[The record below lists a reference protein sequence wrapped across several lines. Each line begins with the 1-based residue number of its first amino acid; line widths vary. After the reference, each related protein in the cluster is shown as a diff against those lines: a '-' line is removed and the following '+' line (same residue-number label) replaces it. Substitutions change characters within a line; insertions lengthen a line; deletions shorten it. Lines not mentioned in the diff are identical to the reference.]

1 MTAQY
6 LRKIGLIVTS
16 GSKGL
21 DLSEMRIKFNTYQA
35 IAGEAPNTAMIRV
48 YNLSDTTAKSI
59 ATEFQA
65 VQLEAG
71 YQGGP
76 FARIFSGT
84 ITQVWRGRESAIDS
98 YVDIAAADGDAA
110 YNYAVC
116 NATLAAGATPEQQVK
131 AIGKALEPHG
141 VTIPDTSIFAGTDPA
156 ALARGKALSGMAMG
170 RLTEICNS
178 AGVQWSIVNGQVIFS
193 RVTGY
198 RPGTVV
204 VLNAATGL
212 IGFPEQTAGGINMRC
227 LLNPY
232 IEVGGRVKLDNA
244 AINTTTILQQG
255 IQRTGEI
262 LYATPLDA
270 DGIYTSLVVEHGGDT
285 RGNDW
290 FTDISA
296 LPVDPSA
303 SADES
308 VQAYG
313 GPA

>member
-16 GSKGL
+16 GSSGL
-21 DLSEMRIKFNTYQA
+21 DLSDMRIRFRTYQA
-35 IAGEAPNTAMIRV
+35 IAGEAPNTVQIRV
-48 YNLSDTTAKSI
+48 YNLSDATAKAI
-59 ATEFQA
+59 QNEFQA

-71 YQGGP
+71 YQAGP
-76 FARIFSGT
+76 YARIFSGT

-116 NATLAAGATPEQQVK
+116 NATLAAGSTAEDRVK

-156 ALARGKALSGMAMG
+156 MLSRGVALHGMAVA
-170 RLTEICNS
+170 RLSEVCNT

-204 VLNAATGL
+204 VLNAASGL
-212 IGFPEQTAGGINMRC
+212 IGFPEQTAGGINLRC
-227 LLNPY
+227 LLNPH
-232 IEVGGRVKLDNA
+232 IELGGRVKLDNA
-244 AINTTTILQQG
+244 SINTTTILQQG
-255 IQRTGEI
+255 VQRTGEI
-262 LYATPLDA
+262 LYATDLSG
-270 DGIYTSLVVEHGGDT
+270 DGIYTPFMIRHGGDT

-290 FTDISA
+290 FTEISA
-296 LPVDPSA
+296 LPVDASA
-303 SADES
+303 SADQS